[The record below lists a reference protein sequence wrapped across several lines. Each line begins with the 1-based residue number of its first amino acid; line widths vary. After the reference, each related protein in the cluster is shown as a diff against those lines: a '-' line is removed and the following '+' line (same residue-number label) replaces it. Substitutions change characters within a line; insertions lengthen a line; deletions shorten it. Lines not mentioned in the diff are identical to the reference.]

1 VIEGHGDLRP
11 EHVCLTDP
19 PAVIDCLE
27 FSQDLR
33 MLDPLDEL
41 TFLGLECERLGA
53 PEVGGW
59 FMDAYRRATRDD
71 APPDLLGFYLRFRAL
86 RRAKVAVWHLRDDGI
101 RLDDADKWIGR
112 GRWYLRAAVASLEA
126 AGVT

>member
-1 VIEGHGDLRP
+1 
-11 EHVCLTDP
+11 
-19 PAVIDCLE
+19 
-27 FSQDLR
+27 

-59 FMDAYRRATRDD
+59 FMDAYRLAARDD
-71 APPDLLGFYLRFRAL
+71 PPAELPGFYLRFRAL

-101 RLDDADKWIGR
+101 RMDHADKWIGR
-112 GRWYLRAAVASLEA
+112 AKWYVEAAVASLA
-126 AGVT
+126 AWKDA